1 MLFYG
6 EFDRRSPS
14 VKWGLR
20 TILQDGKPTGRIAN
34 LKMAK
39 TGTNVAVWA
48 ALAGNVLVAAA
59 KFVAAGVSGSA
70 AMLSE
75 AVHSLVDTVNELLLL
90 YGIARSLR
98 PADRVHPMG
107 YGRELYFWSFVVALL
122 IFALGAGVSAYEG
135 VDHLL
140 HPVPL
145 EQPIVIFVV
154 LAVSLAFEGA
164 SWLIGVRAFRST
176 QRTLSW
182 WEAFRRSKDPPTFIV
197 VFEDSAAI
205 LGIVAAAAGTAA
217 VLLTGDSRWDGVASL
232 VIAVILAGVAGLL
245 ARESKELLI
254 GERADP
260 ALSDAIMRT
269 AAGIAGVCSANS
281 IVTVQLAPRNV
292 IATLSLDFFDYL
304 RAPDIERAVVELE
317 ARVRS
322 AHPEVSALFVKP
334 QSVLVAAER
343 LADGSGGMTPDGVGD
358 DAGGAI
364 TPEEIGDG

>member
-1 MLFYG
+1 
-6 EFDRRSPS
+6 
-14 VKWGLR
+14 
-20 TILQDGKPTGRIAN
+20 
-34 LKMAK
+34 MAK
-39 TGTNVAVWA
+39 SGTNVAVWA
-48 ALAGNVLVAAA
+48 ALAGNLLVAAS
-59 KFVAAGVSGSA
+59 KFVAAAISGSA

-75 AVHSLVDTVNELLLL
+75 AVHSLVDTLNELLLL
-90 YGIARSLR
+90 YGIARSSR
-98 PADRVHPMG
+98 PPDRVHPLG

-135 VDHLL
+135 VDRLR
-140 HPVPL
+140 HPT
-145 EQPIVIFVV
+145 PIERPAVVFIV
-154 LAVSLAFEGA
+154 LAVSLVFESA
-164 SWLIGVRAFRST
+164 SWLIGMRTFRAT
-176 QRTLSW
+176 QRNLGW

-205 LGIVAAAAGTAA
+205 LGICVAGAGAAAA
-217 VLLTGDSRWDGVASL
+217 VLTGDSRWDGVASL
-232 VIAVILAGVAGLL
+232 AIAVILAGVAGLL

-269 AAGIAGVCSANS
+269 ASGIAGVCSANS

-317 ARVRS
+317 ARIRS

-343 LADGSGGMTPDGVGD
+343 QSAGVGMTPDGF
-358 DAGGAI
+358 
-364 TPEEIGDG
+364 GDG

>member
-1 MLFYG
+1 
-6 EFDRRSPS
+6 
-14 VKWGLR
+14 
-20 TILQDGKPTGRIAN
+20 
-34 LKMAK
+34 
-39 TGTNVAVWA
+39 
-48 ALAGNVLVAAA
+48 
-59 KFVAAGVSGSA
+59 
-70 AMLSE
+70 
-75 AVHSLVDTVNELLLL
+75 
-90 YGIARSLR
+90 
-98 PADRVHPMG
+98 MG

-145 EQPIVIFVV
+145 EQPIVIYVV
-154 LAVSLAFEGA
+154 LAVSLAFESA

-205 LGIVAAAAGTAA
+205 LGIAAAAAGTAA
-217 VLLTGDSRWDGVASL
+217 ALLTGDTRWDGVASL

-358 DAGGAI
+358 DAGGAT